1 MAKYITY
8 QWEKLTNMTAVNI
21 KGNCE
26 YLMAY
31 KQYNYSYDIQNEQN
45 SGTTENR
52 LKLIITIVPLF

>member
-1 MAKYITY
+1 
-8 QWEKLTNMTAVNI
+8 MTAVNI